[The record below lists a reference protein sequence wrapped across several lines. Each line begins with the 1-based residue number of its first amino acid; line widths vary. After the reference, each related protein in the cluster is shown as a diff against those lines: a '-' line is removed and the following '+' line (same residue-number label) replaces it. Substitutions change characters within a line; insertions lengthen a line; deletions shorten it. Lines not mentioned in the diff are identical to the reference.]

1 MKILKNVALGIFGI
15 ELAGNLGRWRKY
27 KKRYKTGH
35 FARFGMDKKL
45 ERLLPHRNGF
55 YVELGAS
62 LKLILL

>member
-1 MKILKNVALGIFGI
+1 MKTLKNVALSIFGI

-27 KKRYKTGH
+27 KKRYKTGY

-55 YVELGAS
+55 LC
-62 LKLILL
+62 